1 MIDLRLYADSRVAA
15 WHRIKF
21 CMATLSNLNEVGRT
35 KMFHDF
41 EPLLIAVLMHTSV
54 AVMYPRFD
62 YIKFAQ
68 IAVQQ
73 KSVP

>member
-1 MIDLRLYADSRVAA
+1 
-15 WHRIKF
+15 
-21 CMATLSNLNEVGRT
+21 MATLFNLNEVGHT
-35 KMFHDF
+35 EKFHDF
-41 EPLLIAVLMHTSV
+41 EPLLTAVLMHASV

-68 IAVQQ
+68 VAVQQ